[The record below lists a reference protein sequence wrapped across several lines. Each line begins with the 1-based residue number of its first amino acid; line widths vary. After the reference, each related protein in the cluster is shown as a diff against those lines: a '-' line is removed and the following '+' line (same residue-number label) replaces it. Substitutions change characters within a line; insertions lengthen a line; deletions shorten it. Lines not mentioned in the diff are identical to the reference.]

1 MRMKTATTSAQNFL
15 REQVAAVLIRVQA
28 LAGSAEQKQGR
39 HGNRCPDAGADGF
52 GRYSLYSSGQ
62 FQHNVVR
69 AAPGDCFAGAHSDPM
84 EADRRAR
91 SAICSGGLPGVIAI
105 GGFDRPHQ
113 SCVNKSSRVFEARS
127 LLIVAAT
134 QHNLHAVNVLTTF
147 AMRGP

>member
-39 HGNRCPDAGADGF
+39 HGNRCRDAGADEF
-52 GRYSLYSSGQ
+52 G
-62 FQHNVVR
+62 
-69 AAPGDCFAGAHSDPM
+69 
-84 EADRRAR
+84 
-91 SAICSGGLPGVIAI
+91 
-105 GGFDRPHQ
+105 RPHQ
-113 SCVNKSSRVFEARS
+113 SGVNKSSRVFEARS